1 MDRLKL
7 MIAELTTRS
16 SSPGSKTDDI
26 DRNTSFISS
35 SVRARL
41 KAKYLQQKKNRTK
54 NHNND
59 VSLTSS
65 SEENATVENSMCS
78 KAQSQNFHSSNSN
91 LKDTLPPNTDVA
103 DFMMTK
109 NVMLAEP
116 QGEISTT
123 LSDKGKKITPDV
135 HTSDC
140 TDVDGESMSD
150 GKSDVFVSPSIINTE
165 PSILIIQNDSSTY
178 SNQSYSLNASVE
190 SEKSPKKSPVVISGQ
205 NKINGCN
212 YRDKVNKKERSRSTP
227 DNNIPSTIK
236 FSNGEDLKDN
246 SKSIHKISS
255 TKLAKGT
262 NKTGHESPSPMLGRG
277 SNKNN
282 EKDNNSETN
291 VSRDAHIK
299 GRVKSFKR
307 NHSKISKVDNMPNN
321 NGINMDRSSFI
332 DGLDVEKCNGNDK
345 LSTLTSNSN
354 LSGSEK
360 RINPSPTNLKKSI
373 MERMQSNLLK
383 QDVSLV
389 KKDTTEKNAISM
401 NSCPDKMMTQGKKM
415 PDNYLDKCS
424 TVSSQVEKSA
434 VSTNTIYRRKVV
446 MRKDSLDSLGNINP
460 PYINNNLAST
470 QTTNLAISTR
480 RKGRSKD
487 VPILPVDRVPCP
499 ICSNYFDA
507 LDIEKHA
514 SRCGVSRRTREQHK
528 SNKQSHGNSQVST
541 TVANPS
547 RKRSRKDS
555 NTQVASKI
563 NPPSCPENCSVES
576 GERQFVGASKFS
588 LPGNI
593 SSSKSVN
600 IIPPKSVNEFSRK
613 QKRKKHNKSKK
624 LISEWKESATFDESM
639 STFDL
644 STVSLGENQNTSVDM
659 DLTRTYRNKEATLNV
674 KSRSKMKK
682 ISGAKLDDV
691 RKSVQKSDAS
701 VQNIFPSILL
711 GSGNGIIK
719 KSWGHDKNVLHM
731 ERSTPVSSKPYASAN
746 DAKKFLELINVLV
759 FKAETAW
766 RVGRKENESEFPFT
780 APDVVLKV
788 IGEIRKTHD
797 GILSTFRFMKSVKKI
812 IIEVSSFLSDQ
823 ESHLIVE
830 KIFNCFENF
839 LPYHYKMKNIVI
851 DDPNQQRLDFSN
863 PTICVRTHPFLHLY
877 QGSNTAELL
886 KQVKTT
892 VSSTGQR
899 ETSTIIDL
907 THLNTLDSD
916 KKKEP
921 IVEEKKEPISSCAAS
936 ETNQSS
942 IMSKGVPPTSGNFF
956 VRGTICESIQGNND
970 VFQGMSPTTGKYS
983 TRDTDLKAIQ
993 QNMSFAKG
1001 LSLIEGNLV
1010 QSTHQMTQDVDKK
1023 SVSKQGTIITENVTK
1038 SIHSSTSEKNRV
1050 IMERYLSINLNNSL
1064 THNKLRAPQ
1073 KNKNPFTHFCRKYK
1087 PIIYQTIQKNTLG
1100 ISRDELK
1107 SKIQLTAQIQWR
1119 ALTQEQ
1125 REIYF
1130 AKSALDRER
1139 YEREM
1144 KLYSETKDLSLTH
1157 PG

>member
-1 MDRLKL
+1 
-7 MIAELTTRS
+7 
-16 SSPGSKTDDI
+16 
-26 DRNTSFISS
+26 
-35 SVRARL
+35 
-41 KAKYLQQKKNRTK
+41 
-54 NHNND
+54 
-59 VSLTSS
+59 
-65 SEENATVENSMCS
+65 
-78 KAQSQNFHSSNSN
+78 
-91 LKDTLPPNTDVA
+91 
-103 DFMMTK
+103 
-109 NVMLAEP
+109 
-116 QGEISTT
+116 
-123 LSDKGKKITPDV
+123 
-135 HTSDC
+135 
-140 TDVDGESMSD
+140 
-150 GKSDVFVSPSIINTE
+150 
-165 PSILIIQNDSSTY
+165 
-178 SNQSYSLNASVE
+178 
-190 SEKSPKKSPVVISGQ
+190 
-205 NKINGCN
+205 
-212 YRDKVNKKERSRSTP
+212 
-227 DNNIPSTIK
+227 
-236 FSNGEDLKDN
+236 
-246 SKSIHKISS
+246 
-255 TKLAKGT
+255 
-262 NKTGHESPSPMLGRG
+262 
-277 SNKNN
+277 
-282 EKDNNSETN
+282 
-291 VSRDAHIK
+291 
-299 GRVKSFKR
+299 
-307 NHSKISKVDNMPNN
+307 
-321 NGINMDRSSFI
+321 
-332 DGLDVEKCNGNDK
+332 
-345 LSTLTSNSN
+345 
-354 LSGSEK
+354 
-360 RINPSPTNLKKSI
+360 
-373 MERMQSNLLK
+373 
-383 QDVSLV
+383 
-389 KKDTTEKNAISM
+389 
-401 NSCPDKMMTQGKKM
+401 
-415 PDNYLDKCS
+415 
-424 TVSSQVEKSA
+424 
-434 VSTNTIYRRKVV
+434 
-446 MRKDSLDSLGNINP
+446 
-460 PYINNNLAST
+460 
-470 QTTNLAISTR
+470 
-480 RKGRSKD
+480 
-487 VPILPVDRVPCP
+487 LPVDRVPCP

-555 NTQVASKI
+555 NAQVASKI
-563 NPPSCPENCSVES
+563 NPPSCPENCSLES
-576 GERQFVGASKFS
+576 GERQVVGASKFP

-593 SSSKSVN
+593 SISKSIN

-759 FKAETAW
+759 FKSETAW
-766 RVGRKENESEFPFT
+766 RVGRKENESEFPFS

-899 ETSTIIDL
+899 ATPTIIDL
-907 THLNTLDSD
+907 THRKTLDSD

-921 IVEEKKEPISSCAAS
+921 IVEGKKEPISSCAAS

-942 IMSKGVPPTSGNFF
+942 IMSKGVPPTSGKKF

-1038 SIHSSTSEKNRV
+1038 SIHCSTSEKNKA
-1050 IMERYLSINLNNSL
+1050 IMDPAMYEKLYQSSLSSINQKAAEKKSLGNEAVTSSKENSASHLRYLSINLNNSL

-1087 PIIYQTIQKNTLG
+1087 PIIYQTIQKDTLR

-1144 KLYSETKDLSLTH
+1144 KLYNETKDLSLTH